1 MQWQR
6 GGAQV
11 AQLEEELA
19 GRLDGSV
26 ACKHRRAHAAR
37 RSPPMARHT
46 TCISLGPVYFVAQ
59 SSTKEN
65 TKHTAL

>member
-11 AQLEEELA
+11 ARLEEELA

-26 ACKHRRAHAAR
+26 ACKHRRVHAAR
-37 RSPPMARHT
+37 RSPPGRSLHAPEEEPQWARE
-46 TCISLGPVYFVAQ
+46 AR
-59 SSTKEN
+59 
-65 TKHTAL
+65 